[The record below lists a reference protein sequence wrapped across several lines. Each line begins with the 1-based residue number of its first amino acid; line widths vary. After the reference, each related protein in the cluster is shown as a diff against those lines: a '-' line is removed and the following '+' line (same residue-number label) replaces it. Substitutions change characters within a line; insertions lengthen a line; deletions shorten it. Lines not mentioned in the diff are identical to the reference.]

1 MGKLSTELTP
11 QIFSRVKILG
21 DMDIAVQRQPQ
32 DGHYSYLAKNHSHFD
47 LRISTIPAQKGEKM
61 VLRLLDQIPVTHNL
75 EALGFFEED
84 LSVLKNACRATS
96 GMVIMVGPTG
106 RGKTTTLYA
115 MLNLINSPSRNILT
129 IENPVEYELPL
140 SLIHI

>member
-1 MGKLSTELTP
+1 MGKLSREQGT
-11 QIFSRVKILG
+11 QIFARMKILG

-32 DGHYSYLAKNHSHFD
+32 DGHYSYLAKNRSRFD

-75 EALGFFEED
+75 EALGFFDED

-106 RGKTTTLYA
+106 SGKTTTL
-115 MLNLINSPSRNILT
+115 
-129 IENPVEYELPL
+129 
-140 SLIHI
+140 